1 MNGRGWGVHIHMH
14 IKLIKLRNKNKKTMK
29 FDKKIRCVIVQ
40 EDKKNRLAVVLEC
53 RIKEK
58 K

>member
-1 MNGRGWGVHIHMH
+1 MH